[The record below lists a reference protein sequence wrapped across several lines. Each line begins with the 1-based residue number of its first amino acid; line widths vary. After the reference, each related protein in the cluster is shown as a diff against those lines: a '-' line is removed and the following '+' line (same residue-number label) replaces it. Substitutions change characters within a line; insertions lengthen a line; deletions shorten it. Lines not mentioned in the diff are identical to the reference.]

1 MVLKANRIK
10 QIMKKHGITQVDL
23 EKITGIAQPDI
34 SEIVL
39 GKKERLTLV
48 NAAKISKA
56 LGYSMEYIWPKLF
69 E

>member
-10 QIMKKHGITQVDL
+10 QIMKKQGITQVDL
-23 EKITGIAQPDI
+23 ERMTGIAQPDI

-48 NAAKISKA
+48 NASKIAKA
-56 LGYSMEYIWPKLF
+56 LGFSVEYIWPKLF
-69 E
+69 D